1 MEMSFAILFTS
12 IGNAGFKG
20 SSLGASGNFDCG
32 PYGFGRGS
40 PYYRGPPEPEVRITR
55 MELPAAPPYIP
66 VYVQKPMEIPIYLPP
81 VQQIPLPKPVEI
93 ETYKLELREE
103 ETSLRMRSEFSF
115 RGLGIEIKES
125 FEYDYTK
132 KTSLLDII
140 RERRRR

>member
-1 MEMSFAILFTS
+1 MSFAILFTS

-32 PYGFGRGS
+32 PYGFGKGS
-40 PYYRGPPEPEVRITR
+40 PYYKGLPDPEIRITK
-55 MELPAAPPYIP
+55 MELPVYIP
-66 VYVQKPMEIPIYLPP
+66 PPQPIMQKPID
-81 VQQIPLPKPVEI
+81 I

-103 ETSLRMRSEFSF
+103 ETSLRMRYDYSF
-115 RGLGIEIKES
+115 KGLGIEIKNS

-140 RERRRR
+140 KEKRRQ